1 MLKKII
7 FAVITTLV
15 LISCS
20 TSGDNDSP
28 NDDNT
33 TIESDDE
40 VSNND
45 ENEVEVDEPLAPELL
60 KIVETSFYEN
70 QKDGTRVFHFEDNQ
84 RTLDSLFNE
93 NDVFVIKVVRDY
105 NNLGLQNKITRYDS
119 NGEIISETS
128 ILYENNLISE
138 IDESE
143 NTEEGTFTRN
153 ISLSY
158 SESEIIATIQKNQ
171 SIELS
176 QTIYGLNENGTV
188 FSQDNGQ
195 TIVKINYSENRPISK
210 TTIIG
215 SSEQNLNF
223 TYLENPTPKN
233 PWNNISKNQYG
244 ELNNQLV
251 FYGLFDFQDFV
262 NFDKYM
268 DSYGDFNILYEFND
282 EDLPIKIESSNG
294 QKQVIKEIEYQN

>member
-7 FAVITTLV
+7 FAVITTIV

-20 TSGDNDSP
+20 TSEDNDSP

-45 ENEVEVDEPLAPELL
+45 ENEVEVEEPLAPELL
-60 KIVETSFYEN
+60 KIKETSFYEN
-70 QKDGTRVFHFEDNQ
+70 QKDGTRVFYFEDNQ
-84 RTLDSLFNE
+84 RTLDSVFNE

-105 NNLGLQNKITRYDS
+105 NNLGLQNKIIRYDS

-158 SESEIIATIQKNQ
+158 SESEIIATIQENQ
-171 SIELS
+171 SNELS

-188 FSQDNGQ
+188 LSQDNGQ

-210 TTIIG
+210 TTIVG

-244 ELNNQLV
+244 ELNNQLI

-282 EDLPIKIESSNG
+282 KDLPIKIESSNG

>member
-7 FAVITTLV
+7 FAFITTIV

-20 TSGDNDSP
+20 TSEDNDSP

-45 ENEVEVDEPLAPELL
+45 ENEVEVEEPLAPELL
-60 KIVETSFYEN
+60 KIKETSFYEN
-70 QKDGTRVFHFEDNQ
+70 QKDGTRVFYFEDNQ
-84 RTLDSLFNE
+84 RTLDSVFNE

-105 NNLGLQNKITRYDS
+105 NNLGLQNKIIRYDS

-158 SESEIIATIQKNQ
+158 SESEIIATIQENQ
-171 SIELS
+171 SNELS
-176 QTIYGLNENGTV
+176 QTIYGLNENGIV

-210 TTIIG
+210 TTIVG

-244 ELNNQLV
+244 ELNNQLI

-282 EDLPIKIESSNG
+282 KDLPIKIESSNG